1 MRRLAL
7 VVAIAACAGG
17 VQAREL
23 DPKQLCAGPQLP
35 PKKAPQ
41 FEDYAVPVVP
51 ANKPAPL
58 KLKSPEARRYGT
70 QLKRAYQSGPTFAG
84 TFKLAT
90 WGCGAGCT
98 QFAMI
103 DARSGEVRF
112 DDEVRTVTDAAWNPF
127 ERLNFRPDSRLLM
140 ISGAPNEDERR
151 LGVAFYDWD
160 GARLILIKRFRY
172 DQVCRAN

>member
-1 MRRLAL
+1 MLAL
-7 VVAIAACAGG
+7 AFAAGAGG
-17 VQAREL
+17 AAAKAVGPE
-23 DPKQLCAGPQLP
+23 QLCAGPQLP

-41 FEDYAVPVVP
+41 FEDYLVAAPR
-51 ANKPAPL
+51 AGKPPPL
-58 KLKSPEARRYGT
+58 KLKSPEARRYAT
-70 QLKRAYQSGPTFAG
+70 QLKRAYQSGPVFAG
-84 TFKLAT
+84 TYRLAA
-90 WGCGAGCT
+90 WNCGAGCT

-112 DDEVRTVTDAAWNPF
+112 DEEVRTVADAAWNPF

-151 LGVAFYDWD
+151 NGVAFYDWD
-160 GARLILIKRFRY
+160 GERLILLKRYRY